1 MNRPKIEPLDN
12 GHYRLLKP
20 YMYSTN
26 AGSAIIVPKGYI
38 TNGADI
44 PRFFWRLY
52 PPFSPEYMPAVIVH
66 DYLCD
71 EAEQKGNDKQLYLLA
86 DEVFREIL
94 LKLGVSRVRATIFY
108 KAVRFYSHRLICRIH
123 RFISFGIKVIFNR
136 SRHCRAYWAR

>member
-44 PRFFWRLY
+44 PRLFWRLY
-52 PPFSPEYMPAVIVH
+52 PPFSPEYMPAVIIH

-71 EAEQKGNDKQLYLLA
+71 VADAMIDKA
-86 DEVFREIL
+86 DRKRAFLFADDVFREIL

-108 KAVRFYSHRLICRIH
+108 KAVRLWHT
-123 RFISFGIKVIFNR
+123 IK
-136 SRHCRAYWAR
+136 

>member
-52 PPFSPEYMPAVIVH
+52 PPFSPEYLPAVIIH

-71 EAEQKGNDKQLYLLA
+71 EADAMIDKA
-86 DEVFREIL
+86 DRKRAFLFADDVFREIL
-94 LKLGVSRVRATIFY
+94 LKLGVSRIRATIFY
-108 KAVRFYSHRLICRIH
+108 KAVRLWHT
-123 RFISFGIKVIFNR
+123 IK
-136 SRHCRAYWAR
+136 

>member
-1 MNRPKIEPLDN
+1 MNRPQLEPLDG

-20 YMYSTN
+20 YIYNTN
-26 AGSAIIVPKGYI
+26 KGGVIAVPKGYI

-71 EAEQKGNDKQLYLLA
+71 IAEQDGNDKEKFKYA
-86 DEVFREIL
+86 DEIFREIL
-94 LKLGVSRVRATIFY
+94 LKLGVSKVRATLFY
-108 KAVRFYSHRLICRIH
+108 KAVRLWHTVKR
-123 RFISFGIKVIFNR
+123 
-136 SRHCRAYWAR
+136 